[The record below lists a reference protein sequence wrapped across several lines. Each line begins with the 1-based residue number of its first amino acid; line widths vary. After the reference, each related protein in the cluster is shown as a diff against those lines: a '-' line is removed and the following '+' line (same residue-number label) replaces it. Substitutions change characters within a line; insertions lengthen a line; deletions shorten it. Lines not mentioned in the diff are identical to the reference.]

1 MGVCVG
7 VVLFQAEIDRMFKTE
22 ELAREHRQS
31 LLKQHE
37 QIAKMQEEV
46 QSDGARCVF
55 WPVHTCLHTHACM
68 HTHMHTCMHAHM
80 HSCTHIH
87 AHTLLLAHTLM

>member
-1 MGVCVG
+1 MGGCLG

-68 HTHMHTCMHAHM
+68 HTHMHTHTCMHAHTFM
-80 HSCTHIH
+80 YTHSCMHTHSCEY
-87 AHTLLLAHTLM
+87 T